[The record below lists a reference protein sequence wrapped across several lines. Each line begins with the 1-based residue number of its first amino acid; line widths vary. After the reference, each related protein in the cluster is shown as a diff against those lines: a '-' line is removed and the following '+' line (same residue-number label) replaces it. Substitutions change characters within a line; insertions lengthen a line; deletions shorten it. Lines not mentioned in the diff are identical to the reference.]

1 MTVNLDKTGVPARPS
16 TPDVALPDV
25 GTRMVGRRRWP
36 RPQGARIAAGIIAMA
51 LTAGLGLAACG
62 GGHSG
67 LAVASRGS
75 TSRAQPPSGSSGSSN
90 SSRSNSSGSP
100 AQQALAFA
108 RCMRRHGV
116 TDFPDPNSS
125 GNFPPSAKQIS
136 LSDPHQFQEAR
147 TACSDL
153 LPNGGNGP
161 TPAQWQQI
169 LSTMVEFAHC
179 MRHHGAPDWPD
190 PTYDTH
196 GRPVFNINVDPNSPQ
211 FTGEIHA
218 CTHLLVN
225 YGSRSGWPDL
235 SNYFE
240 QSQG

>member
-1 MTVNLDKTGVPARPS
+1 MAATAARGA
-16 TPDVALPDV
+16 D
-25 GTRMVGRRRWP
+25 RGRHHRHGPGRLAGP
-36 RPQGARIAAGIIAMA
+36 GGLRGRAFRPCS
-51 LTAGLGLAACG
+51 GLGG
-62 GGHSG
+62 FEQQG
-67 LAVASRGS
+67 
-75 TSRAQPPSGSSGSSN
+75 QPATGSSGSS
-90 SSRSNSSGSP
+90 SSNSSGSP

-136 LSDPHQFQEAR
+136 LSNPHQFQEAR

-179 MRHHGAPDWPD
+179 MRQHGVPNWPD

-196 GRPVFNINVDPNSPQ
+196 GRPVFNINIDPNSPQ

-218 CTHLLVN
+218 CKHLLLN
-225 YGSRSGWPDL
+225 YGSRPGWPDL

-240 QSQG
+240 QSQD

>member
-1 MTVNLDKTGVPARPS
+1 MAATAARSADRGRHHRHRP
-16 TPDVALPDV
+16 
-25 GTRMVGRRRWP
+25 GRRAGP
-36 RPQGARIAAGIIAMA
+36 RGLRGRALRPRSGLGGFDQQGPAGVGLVGFFELELVGFTRPAGARIAPQHAPFA
-51 LTAGLGLAACG
+51 L
-62 GGHSG
+62 
-67 LAVASRGS
+67 
-75 TSRAQPPSGSSGSSN
+75 
-90 SSRSNSSGSP
+90 
-100 AQQALAFA
+100 
-108 RCMRRHGV
+108 CMRRHGV

-125 GNFPPSAKQIS
+125 GNFPPSAKQVS
-136 LSDPHQFQEAR
+136 LSNPHQFQDAR

-179 MRHHGAPDWPD
+179 MRQHGVPNWPD

-218 CTHLLVN
+218 CKHLLVN
-225 YGSRSGWPDL
+225 YGSRPGWPDL

-240 QSQG
+240 QSQD

>member
-1 MTVNLDKTGVPARPS
+1 MTVNFDKTGVPARPAAR
-16 TPDVALPDV
+16 DVALP
-25 GTRMVGRRRWP
+25 GFGARMAGRRRQP
-36 RPQGARIAAGIIAMA
+36 RPQGARTAAAIIAMA

-62 GGHSG
+62 GGPSG
-67 LAVASRGS
+67 LAVASRASTGS
-75 TSRAQPPSGSSGSSN
+75 AQPASSSSGSSGSS
-90 SSRSNSSGSP
+90 SSSSSGSP

-116 TDFPDPNSS
+116 TGFPDPNSS

-136 LSDPHQFQEAR
+136 LSNPHQFQEAR

-179 MRHHGAPDWPD
+179 MRHHGVPEWPD

-218 CTHLLVN
+218 CSHLLVN
-225 YGSRSGWPDL
+225 YGSRPGFPDL

>member
-16 TPDVALPDV
+16 MRNAALPDV
-25 GTRMVGRRRWP
+25 CAGIVGGLWRR
-36 RPQGARIAAGIIAMA
+36 RPQGARTAAGIIAMGLAA
-51 LTAGLGLAACG
+51 LLGLGACG

-67 LAVASRGS
+67 LAVASEAS
-75 TSRAQPPSGSSGSSN
+75 SSRAQPATGSSGSS
-90 SSRSNSSGSP
+90 SSNSSGSP

-136 LSDPHQFQEAR
+136 LSNPHQFQEAR

-179 MRHHGAPDWPD
+179 MRQHGVPNWPD

-196 GRPVFNINVDPNSPQ
+196 GRPVFNINIDPNSPQ

-218 CTHLLVN
+218 CKHLLLN
-225 YGSRSGWPDL
+225 YGSRPGWPDL

-240 QSQG
+240 QSQD